1 MTLRYRVLPVMK
13 LLLVFLSSIL
23 TNEVLTVIK
32 RDGTL
37 QEPLQSIVKPTFN
50 VSWENNSQYQITFTA
65 VADGSVAYALLTV
78 ENIITWNGQQFVIK
92 SNVPS
97 YSDGY
102 ATVAVTA
109 SHIYMECKK
118 IFQHNKKD
126 GTLTYS
132 VNDVLSFYFANNK
145 FGYSYEVKGTFP
157 KHQISDLGGNNA
169 SDGLSQIV
177 STWPD
182 AFIFPDNKKIIVYD
196 KATFSK
202 NLGNRLSYGYNS
214 NNMVLTYDSK
224 DLVNQLTVISAQ
236 KDDGSSYWQPHV
248 VKDDMSISEY
258 GVWDGGDFSD
268 DRFTDVNAA
277 DNAARAQ
284 LVTEPSISITLD
296 YLDSDVPIAGEVRR
310 LEILDTG
317 FVTDVMVLAY
327 SYYPLDKSQK
337 PTVTL
342 NSNAKTILDYQKS
355 NKRQLNVAKQNSAA
369 LAKTIKDANTKLN
382 IISRNGVWYEYG
394 GDDVNE

>member
-1 MTLRYRVLPVMK
+1 MR
-13 LLLVFLSSIL
+13 
-23 TNEVLTVIK
+23 

-65 VADGSVAYALLTV
+65 VADGSVAYALLTA
-78 ENIITWNGQQFVIK
+78 ENIVTWNGQQFVIK
-92 SNVPS
+92 SNVPN
-97 YSDGY
+97 YSGGY
-102 ATVAVTA
+102 ATVAITA
-109 SHIYMECKK
+109 SHIYMDCKK
-118 IFQHNKKD
+118 IFQHSKKD

-132 VNDVLSFYFANNK
+132 INDVLSFYFANNK
-145 FGYSYEVKGTFP
+145 FGYSYQVKGTFP

-169 SDGLSQIV
+169 FDGLSQIV
-177 STWPD
+177 STWSD
-182 AFIFPDNKKIIVYD
+182 AFIFPDNKKIVVYD
-196 KATFSK
+196 RTTFSK
-202 NLGNRLSYGYNS
+202 NLGNRLGYGHNS
-214 NNMVLTYDSK
+214 DNMALTYDSTN
-224 DLVNQLTVISAQ
+224 LVNQLTVISAQ

-248 VKDDMSISEY
+248 VKDDTSISEY

-337 PTVTL
+337 PTITL

-355 NKRQLNVAKQNSAA
+355 NKRQLNVAKQNSAT
-369 LAKTIKDANTKLN
+369 LAKAIKDANIKLN
-382 IISRNGVWYEYG
+382 IISRDGVWYDYG
-394 GDDVNE
+394 GDDVDE

>member
-1 MTLRYRVLPVMK
+1 MK
-13 LLLVFLSSIL
+13 PLLVFLSSTL
-23 TNEVLTVIK
+23 TNEVLTVMK

-65 VADGSVAYALLTV
+65 VADGSVAYALLTA
-78 ENIITWNGQQFVIK
+78 ENIVTWQGQQFVIK
-92 SNVPS
+92 SNVPN
-97 YSDGY
+97 YSGGY
-102 ATVAVTA
+102 ATVAITA
-109 SHIYMECKK
+109 NHIYMECKK

-132 VNDVLSFYFANNK
+132 VDDVLSFYFANNQ
-145 FGYSYEVKGTFP
+145 FGYSYEVKGTFA
-157 KHQISDLGGNNA
+157 KQQISDLGGGNA
-169 SDGLSQIV
+169 FDGLSQII

-182 AFIFPDNKKIIVYD
+182 TFIYPDNKKIIVYD
-196 KATFSK
+196 KSNFSK
-202 NLGNRLSYGYNS
+202 NLGNRLGYGHNSDNMALTYNS
-214 NNMVLTYDSK
+214 TN
-224 DLVNQLTVISAQ
+224 LVNQLTVISAQ

-248 VKDDMSISEY
+248 VKDETSINEY

-277 DNAARAQ
+277 DKAAKAQ
-284 LVTEPSISITLD
+284 LVTEPSVSITLD
-296 YLDSDVPIAGEVRR
+296 YLDTDVPIAGEVRR

-337 PTVTL
+337 PTITL

-355 NKRQLNVAKQNSAA
+355 NKRQLNIAKQNSAA
-369 LAKTIKDANTKLN
+369 LAKAIKDANTKLN
-382 IISRNGVWYEYG
+382 IIAKDGVWYDYG
-394 GDDVNE
+394 GDDVDE

>member
-1 MTLRYRVLPVMK
+1 M
-13 LLLVFLSSIL
+13 
-23 TNEVLTVIK
+23 K

-65 VADGSVAYALLTV
+65 VYDGSVAYALLTA
-78 ENIITWNGQQFVIK
+78 ENIVTWQGQQFVIK
-92 SNVPS
+92 SNVPN
-97 YSDGY
+97 YSGGY
-102 ATVAVTA
+102 ATVTITA
-109 SHIYMECKK
+109 THIYMDCRKL
-118 IFQHNKKD
+118 FQHNKKD

-132 VNDVLSFYFANNK
+132 VNDVLSFYFANNQ
-145 FGYSYEVKGTFP
+145 FGYSYEVKGTFS
-157 KHQISDLGGNNA
+157 KQQISDLGGNSA
-169 SDGLSQIV
+169 FDGLSQII

-182 AFIFPDNKKIIVYD
+182 AFIFPDNKKIVVYD

-202 NLGNRLSYGYNS
+202 NLGNRLGYGHNS
-214 NNMVLTYDSK
+214 DNMTLTYDSTN
-224 DLVNQLTVISAQ
+224 LVNQLTVVSAQ

-248 VKDDMSISEY
+248 VKDETSISEY

-277 DNAARAQ
+277 DKAAKAQ

-296 YLDSDVPIAGEVRR
+296 YLDSDVPIAGEMRR

-327 SYYPLDKSQK
+327 SYYPLDKSQN

-342 NSNAKTILDYQKS
+342 NSNSKTILDYQKS
-355 NKRQLNVAKQNSAA
+355 NKRQLNIAKQNSAA
-369 LAKTIKDANTKLN
+369 LVKAIKDTNTKLN
-382 IISRNGVWYEYG
+382 VIAKDGVWYEYG
-394 GDDVNE
+394 GDAVDE